1 MIELTSFMKLEL
13 HWRILIGLVLGIILG
28 YIFSLNN
35 LAGAENPQI
44 GIIEL
49 NHITWMGEVFLRLLK
64 MIVIPVI
71 MLSLISGISHLPV
84 KNLGKSGLTTLLV
97 FKGQMLFAAFFG
109 LFFVNILRP
118 GDHIDL
124 HKVLDSQ
131 ESTQDIHFITDS
143 NHGITDLLLSMIPS
157 NIFEALAH
165 GTLIQIII
173 FSIIIA
179 VALVQVKDGKK
190 VLDMLQVVLDAILK
204 VTHWIM
210 ELAPYGVFALITKT
224 VAVGGISSIA
234 EYGYFMF
241 TVVAALA
248 TMLIVFGSLAVHFF
262 TDFTPLEFF
271 GKMREVMLTAF
282 STSSSAATIPVNL
295 KAMKQNFGVPNH
307 IASFVIPLGATMSM
321 NGAAIYEAIV
331 TLFIA
336 QAWLPEP
343 LSMGKQ
349 IFVVFMVLLATFGTP
364 GIPHGSLVT
373 LAVVFQAVGLPLEA
387 IGVILSI
394 DRILDMAR
402 TMVNVSFDSISC
414 LILNKYFGSE
424 AISPEAAHLADE
436 AAHTPSNF

>member
-1 MIELTSFMKLEL
+1 MKLEL
-13 HWRILIGLVLGIILG
+13 HWRILIGLVLGIVLG

-35 LAGAENPQI
+35 LAGADNPQI

-84 KNLGKSGLTTLLV
+84 KNLGKIGLTTLLI

-124 HKVLDSQ
+124 HKVLDNGDPA
-131 ESTQDIHFITDS
+131 EDIHFITDS
-143 NHGITDLLLSMIPS
+143 SLGITDLLLSMIPS
-157 NIFEALAH
+157 NIFEALSN

-234 EYGYFMF
+234 EY
-241 TVVAALA
+241 
-248 TMLIVFGSLAVHFF
+248 S
-262 TDFTPLEFF
+262 
-271 GKMREVMLTAF
+271 
-282 STSSSAATIPVNL
+282 
-295 KAMKQNFGVPNH
+295 
-307 IASFVIPLGATMSM
+307 
-321 NGAAIYEAIV
+321 
-331 TLFIA
+331 
-336 QAWLPEP
+336 
-343 LSMGKQ
+343 
-349 IFVVFMVLLATFGTP
+349 
-364 GIPHGSLVT
+364 
-373 LAVVFQAVGLPLEA
+373 
-387 IGVILSI
+387 
-394 DRILDMAR
+394 
-402 TMVNVSFDSISC
+402 
-414 LILNKYFGSE
+414 
-424 AISPEAAHLADE
+424 
-436 AAHTPSNF
+436 